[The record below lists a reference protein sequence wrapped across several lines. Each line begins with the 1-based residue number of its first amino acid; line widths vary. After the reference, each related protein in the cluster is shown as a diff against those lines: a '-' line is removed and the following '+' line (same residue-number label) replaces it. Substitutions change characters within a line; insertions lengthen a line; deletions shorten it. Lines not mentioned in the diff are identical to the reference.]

1 MSLLIPSIVHPNPIQ
16 PPNNRPF
23 RWIKSVKR
31 SLPKQPLILQ
41 FRPWPERDVR
51 TNYLS
56 ARKREQLVEKLTE
69 RGGGMVDRSRGG
81 GLFGVYSYLH
91 GFRVNYKCGTW
102 PYLGQPEPDRSLS
115 CSNRRTTLF
124 RMLMTHVLL
133 SRLLVIML
141 SIMWIMEMC
150 IYVYIYWKAKV
161 GVVSFSWWWVR
172 KNYSFLIFTF
182 VSIFEVFVLN
192 VGSKIV
198 KSWMEIISEDSIRE
212 TKTFLFFILLMN
224 IVESILLLSKAILIY
239 YKFYILNIFEL
250 GFHLV
255 KLSRIFLMDSTLN
268 NKNYYLDNQFLES
281 NSFTFQMYVSIWE

>member
-150 IYVYIYWKAKV
+150 IYILEGESWDS
-161 GVVSFSWWWVR
+161 VVSFSWWWVR

-198 KSWMEIISEDSIRE
+198 KSWMEIISEDFRNRE

-224 IVESILLLSKAILIY
+224 IVESTLVSMERLLS
-239 YKFYILNIFEL
+239 FIF
-250 GFHLV
+250 
-255 KLSRIFLMDSTLN
+255 
-268 NKNYYLDNQFLES
+268 
-281 NSFTFQMYVSIWE
+281 